1 MKLDSLRRSNI
12 IRPMNICSRH
22 KTPVW
27 VSFVLLLALMLA
39 QPALAE
45 HIHIDE
51 QAHAMC
57 DLSNNHT
64 PAPAGSEF
72 TFESTDLAPL
82 YIEQQAPVALD
93 CQPERQSARGPP
105 AHLPLS

>member
-1 MKLDSLRRSNI
+1 MSY
-12 IRPMNICSRH
+12 RH

-27 VSFVLLLALMLA
+27 VSFVLLFALMLA
-39 QPALAE
+39 QPVLAE
-45 HIHIDE
+45 HIHIDDK
-51 QAHAMC
+51 AHELC
-57 DLSNNHT
+57 DLSHNHT

-72 TFESTDLAPL
+72 TFSTPNLATL

-105 AHLPLS
+105 AFLSLR

>member
-1 MKLDSLRRSNI
+1 
-12 IRPMNICSRH
+12 MNIRSRH

-27 VSFVLLLALMLA
+27 VSFVLLFALVLA

-45 HIHIDE
+45 HIHIDD

-64 PAPAGSEF
+64 PAPAGSVF
-72 TFESTDLAPL
+72 LYVFADMAPR

-93 CQPERQSARGPP
+93 CQPESQSARGPP
-105 AHLPLS
+105 AFLPVN